1 MTIRQLP
8 NPKSQWFNS
17 SGAPLSGGK
26 IYTYEPGT
34 STAKNTYSDH
44 LGATA
49 NANPVILDSRGEAT
63 IYWDGSYKVIVKDS
77 ADVTIYT
84 LDNHGGGSIEDVSAQ
99 RSIVLNYS
107 FEDDDDGDGEPDN
120 WTVTLYTNGTQTL
133 DTSAGGQIHGA
144 KALKFTSTGTGGG
157 YAESDLFLVHEAEG
171 VTALWAMKSSD
182 AAVRNLVELVWY
194 DRSQSVLSTSSI
206 YDDSTTNPTSW
217 TDKTGSATAP
227 SDARF
232 AKLRLTGCHSSD
244 ATVGST
250 WFDDVRISPGF
261 VTLTG
266 AETLTNKTL
275 TGATI
280 SVASGIGFPA
290 TQSASA
296 DANTLDDYEEG
307 NWTPTVS
314 FGGAQVGITYASQS
328 GMYTKIGRMVFL
340 SFKVELSNKG
350 SSTGAAQIN
359 GTPVTSS
366 AFFGGGA
373 IGRWQN
379 MTSALVYMGFAP
391 DSLDGSGLSLYGAT
405 AGATTLA
412 ALTDAAFANTSII
425 EGSILMNV

>member
-26 IYTYEPGT
+26 IYTYIAGT
-34 STAKNTYSDH
+34 STAKDTYSDH
-44 LGATA
+44 LGTTP

-77 ADVTIYT
+77 ADVTLYT
-84 LDNHGGGSIEDVSAQ
+84 LDNHGGGSLVDVSTQ
-99 RSIVLNYS
+99 RSLVLNYS
-107 FEDDDDGDGEPDN
+107 FENDDDGDGEPDN

-157 YAESDLFLVHEAEG
+157 YAESDLFLVHEG
-171 VTALWAMKSSD
+171 QLVTSIWAMRSSD
-182 AAVRNLVELVWY
+182 ASVRNVVEIVWY
-194 DRSQSVLSTSSI
+194 DRAQNVLSTDSL

-217 TDKTGSATAP
+217 TDEKGNATAP
-227 SDARF
+227 TNARF
-232 AKLRLTGCHSSD
+232 AKIRLTGCHSSN

-250 WFDDVRISPGF
+250 WFDDMRVSPGY
-261 VTLTG
+261 
-266 AETLTNKTL
+266 
-275 TGATI
+275 ATE
-280 SVASGIGFPA
+280 
-290 TQSASA
+290 
-296 DANTLDDYEEG
+296 YEELS
-307 NWTPTVS
+307 WTPTVS
-314 FGGAQVGITYASQS
+314 FAGNQVGITYSSQV
-328 GMYTKIGRMVFL
+328 GRYTKIGRMVLL
-340 SFKVELSNKG
+340 SFRVALSNKG

-359 GTPVTSS
+359 GAPGSS
-366 AFFGGGA
+366 ETFFGGGG

-391 DSLDGSGLSLYGAT
+391 DSFDGTGLSLYGAT

-412 ALTDAAFANTSII
+412 ALTDADFSNTSII
-425 EGSILMNV
+425 EGSIFFNE